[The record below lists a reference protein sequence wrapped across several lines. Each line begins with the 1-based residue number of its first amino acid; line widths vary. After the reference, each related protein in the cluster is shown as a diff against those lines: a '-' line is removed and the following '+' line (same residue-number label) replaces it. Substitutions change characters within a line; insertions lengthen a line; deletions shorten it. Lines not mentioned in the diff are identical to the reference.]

1 MLNLKRPTKPKPS
14 NARPYPGTEIP
25 RGRKSPEP
33 AARAGMGAI
42 PHEKGVAFRVWA
54 PHAEAV
60 AVVGTFNNW
69 NATAHA
75 LARENGEGYW
85 YVDVP
90 GAKVGDEYRF
100 ALKTPWGEL

>member
-1 MLNLKRPTKPKPS
+1 MPATIAKPPTS
-14 NARPYPGTEIP
+14 RGMPYSVTEFN
-25 RGRKSPEP
+25 RGRRPSVPL

-100 ALKTPWGEL
+100 